1 MSKSKT
7 REVPILTEEDIRIFS
22 KLETHKSYFDRLKE
36 SMESEIIQAPSGMT
50 REEKRKFI
58 LDIAHE
64 TSSVK
69 DVAQLK

>member
-1 MSKSKT
+1 MN
-7 REVPILTEEDIRIFS
+7 
-22 KLETHKSYFDRLKE
+22 FDFERLKE
-36 SMESEIIQAPSGMT
+36 SMKSEIIQAPPGMS